1 MTGVSWWIYLLDTMS
16 IVGTTYPVARSRK
29 EGIGDSHP
37 VLQGGS
43 PSHLRHIYHPMENS
57 PEEIFDVLYEEMTQ
71 LLATAQSLIDQDEKD
86 EEDPCQGVQEV
97 H

>member
-1 MTGVSWWIYLLDTMS
+1 
-16 IVGTTYPVARSRK
+16 
-29 EGIGDSHP
+29 
-37 VLQGGS
+37 
-43 PSHLRHIYHPMENS
+43 MENS

-86 EEDPCQGVQEV
+86 EEDEEDPCQGVQEV